1 MPPAAWQPSAVQ
13 PLLTARSPPGRFRGH
28 HSPGSAFW
36 GACACGKS
44 PFSGSCKSFRRKS
57 PSEEQFQFETLC
69 IPNHMACHFAE
80 KTRFFRLV
88 LPGGAV
94 PPPHIVPFSKIKR
107 SIACLWGRRAL
118 RVAVDAGRA
127 LSSAA
132 RRLHA
137 PGRQHAARMPDALL
151 TGSAS
156 GWLAKQPFRA
166 DSI

>member
-1 MPPAAWQPSAVQ
+1 MPPAAWQPPAVQ
-13 PLLTARSPPGRFRGH
+13 PFLTARSPPGRFRGH
-28 HSPGSAFW
+28 HSPGSAFL

-44 PFSGSCKSFRRKS
+44 PFSGFCKSFRRES
-57 PSEEQFQFETLC
+57 PSGEHSYRL
-69 IPNHMACHFAE
+69 P
-80 KTRFFRLV
+80 FRGKNAV
-88 LPGGAV
+88 LPPGFAGGAA

-107 SIACLWGRRAL
+107 SIACSWGRRPL
-118 RVAVDAGRA
+118 RLAVDACMA

-132 RRLHA
+132 HRQHV
-137 PGRQHAARMPDALL
+137 PGRQHAAPMPDALL